1 MSSQHLS
8 LEQEESLTVQALTG
22 TRRMEN
28 LKRIN
33 VDVVQVSDSL
43 LEKIKSYYV

>member
-1 MSSQHLS
+1 MS

-28 LKRIN
+28 RKRIN
-33 VDVVQVSDSL
+33 VDGVQVSDSQ